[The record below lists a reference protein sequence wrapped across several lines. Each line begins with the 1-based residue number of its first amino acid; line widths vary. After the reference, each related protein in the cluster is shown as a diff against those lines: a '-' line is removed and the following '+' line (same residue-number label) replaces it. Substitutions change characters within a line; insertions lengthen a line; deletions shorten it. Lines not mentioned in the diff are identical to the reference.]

1 MTKRTVVGRRRG
13 LRDRYRGLQ
22 RLFKATSER
31 KRPRRDLG
39 KWWHEKKRSFRYVR
53 QRFKPYVIVVLASTA
68 LIALPVLWASGVFG
82 QLRETI
88 AQSSGDMLVAA
99 GFSVNH
105 VSIAGRRYT
114 SKEGLYEVLAV
125 SQGESLLNYDLNR
138 ARQRIEV
145 LDWVREAHVM
155 RLWPDSLHVEI
166 VEHRPAA
173 IWQLNGQ
180 LALIDRDGQIISSEH
195 LSNFA
200 NLIHVVGQGAAEEA
214 AGLIDLLN
222 RYPAIRS
229 RVRSAIRVS
238 GRRWNLRLD
247 SGIDIKL
254 PDNREEEALHR
265 LLVLDDRHR
274 LLVRDIATID
284 LRLPDRMFIGL
295 RSNEMISLNVPGMDT

>member
-1 MTKRTVVGRRRG
+1 MTERTVVGRRR
-13 LRDRYRGLQ
+13 RLQ
-22 RLFKATSER
+22 RLFKLASQR
-31 KRPRRDLG
+31 KHLRRDLWR
-39 KWWHEKKRSFRYVR
+39 WWHEKKRSLRYVR
-53 QRFKPYVIVVLASTA
+53 QRLKPYVIVVLASGA

-99 GFSVNH
+99 GFSVKH
-105 VSIAGRRYT
+105 VSIAGRQYT
-114 SKEGLYEVLAV
+114 SREGLYEVLAV
-125 SQGESLLNYDLNR
+125 AQGESLFNYDLNR
-138 ARQRIEV
+138 TRRRIET
-145 LDWVREAHVM
+145 LDWVNEARVM
-155 RLWPDSLHVEI
+155 RLWPDSLRVEI

-180 LALIDRDGQIISSEH
+180 LALIDRDGRIISSDH
-195 LSNFA
+195 LSDFA
-200 NLIHVVGQGAAEEA
+200 NLLHVVGQGAAEEA
-214 AGLIDLLN
+214 ASLIDLLN
-222 RYPAIRS
+222 GYPAIRS

-284 LRLPDRMFIGL
+284 LRIPDRMFIGL
-295 RSNEMISLNVPGMDT
+295 RSNEMMRLNVPGMDT